1 MTPRVASDYDDR
13 QVEAAR
19 RVLID
24 LGQVLGE
31 FRDCIVVIGGWVP
44 DLLLPE
50 AEEAH
55 IGSIDVDLALDAVQL
70 RDGRY
75 AELLKLL
82 LDTQRYHQGRQPFQM
97 VTTVKLED
105 SGPPISVDI
114 DFLAPKDVKLKSSKL
129 KTIDNFRVLQAEAC
143 GTAFRAP
150 EVIEIEGAMISGALN
165 RVEVRV
171 AAIPDFLL
179 MKCFALKNREKPKD
193 AYDIVYCLEHV
204 AGGSEV
210 IVAAWHAP
218 AVAKFAGRA
227 TAILQDKFQ
236 AVGSFGPQQV
246 AAFHNSTTAEER
258 AGHAREAFERVQRFL
273 AQLARPPETS

>member
-31 FRDCIVVIGGWVP
+31 FRDCIVVVGGWVP

-55 IGSIDVDLALDAVQL
+55 IGSIDVDLALGAVQL
-70 RDGRY
+70 RGGRY

-82 LDTQRYHQGRQPFQM
+82 FDTQRYHQGRQPFQM

-105 SGPPISVDI
+105 GGPPISVDI
-114 DFLAPKDVKLKSSKL
+114 DFLA
-129 KTIDNFRVLQAEAC
+129 
-143 GTAFRAP
+143 
-150 EVIEIEGAMISGALN
+150 
-165 RVEVRV
+165 
-171 AAIPDFLL
+171 
-179 MKCFALKNREKPKD
+179 PKD

-204 AGGSEV
+204 AGGSEA
-210 IVAAWHAP
+210 IVAAWRAP
-218 AVAKFAGRA
+218 AVVKFAGRA

-246 AAFHNSTTAEER
+246 AAFHNSTNAEER
-258 AGHAREAFERVQRFL
+258 AGHAREAFERVQLFL
-273 AQLARPPETS
+273 VQLARAPETS